1 MARPR
6 LHPSRRRDRQINIR
20 FTATEA
26 QTLAD
31 HADAARL
38 TVPQYLRRRGLRR
51 PAPATAAA
59 ALPPEIRAELNKV
72 GVNLNQ
78 IVRLAHQGRYRP
90 RGGRAVVERMERL
103 AAWIETAL
111 DPGERE

>member
-6 LHPSRRRDRQINIR
+6 LHPAQRRDRQINIR
-20 FTATEA
+20 VTAAEA
-26 QTLAD
+26 RTLA
-31 HADAARL
+31 AYAEAARL
-38 TVPQYLRRRGLRR
+38 TVAAYLRRRGLRR
-51 PAPATAAA
+51 PAPAAAA
-59 ALPPEIRAELNKV
+59 PTLPPELRAELNKI

-111 DPGERE
+111 DPGARE

>member
-6 LHPSRRRDRQINIR
+6 LHPSARRDRQVNIR

-38 TVPQYLRRRGLRR
+38 TVPLVFTPARIAATGPGRRRAGVAPRR
-51 PAPATAAA
+51 SAPS
-59 ALPPEIRAELNKV
+59 
-72 GVNLNQ
+72 
-78 IVRLAHQGRYRP
+78 
-90 RGGRAVVERMERL
+90 
-103 AAWIETAL
+103 
-111 DPGERE
+111 